1 MFCFFV
7 SFFFLFFVS
16 FESFIGEERIFE
28 LFGWMFNSV
37 SGLFCEKVSI
47 CSNENVRLIFFLNP
61 QAARAETIYYF
72 IGAIWSL
79 FTAERKNMKQKKIA
93 RVKGAI

>member
-1 MFCFFV
+1 M
-7 SFFFLFFVS
+7 FFLFFLFFFFV
-16 FESFIGEERIFE
+16 SFIGEERIFE

-37 SGLFCEKVSI
+37 RGLFCEKVSI